1 MNDVLSPRERYEQ
14 DLASGVLLPDPAQ
27 AGVIDEL
34 DDLCRRLTQ
43 RAMREETVWARAR
56 RLLKRDMMP
65 ETGLYLWGGVGRGKT
80 HMMDAFFASLP
91 FEGKL
96 RVHFHRFM
104 QRVHVALTAHGGA
117 KNPLDQVAEDIANE
131 ASVL

>member
-1 MNDVLSPRERYEQ
+1 
-14 DLASGVLLPDPAQ
+14 
-27 AGVIDEL
+27 
-34 DDLCRRLTQ
+34 
-43 RAMREETVWARAR
+43 MREETVWARAR

-117 KNPLDQVAEDIANE
+117 KIHLIRWQRTSPTRHRFSALTSFLSAILAMP
-131 ASVL
+131 